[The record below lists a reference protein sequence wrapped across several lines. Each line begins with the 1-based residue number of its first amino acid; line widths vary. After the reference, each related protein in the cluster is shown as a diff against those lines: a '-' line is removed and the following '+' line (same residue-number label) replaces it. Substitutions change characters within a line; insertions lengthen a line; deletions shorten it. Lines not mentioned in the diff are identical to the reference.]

1 MANTKASPNPVDFPT
16 RAELPAAVYRPENS
30 VSKAS
35 RTSALFLDS
44 IVSLAIFVF
53 AICRPSS
60 FIRAIA
66 ADASKASVP

>member
-35 RTSALFLDS
+35 RTSALFFGFNRLTCHS
-44 IVSLAIFVF
+44 CFCHLLTLFIH
-53 AICRPSS
+53 PSDCS
-60 FIRAIA
+60 
-66 ADASKASVP
+66 